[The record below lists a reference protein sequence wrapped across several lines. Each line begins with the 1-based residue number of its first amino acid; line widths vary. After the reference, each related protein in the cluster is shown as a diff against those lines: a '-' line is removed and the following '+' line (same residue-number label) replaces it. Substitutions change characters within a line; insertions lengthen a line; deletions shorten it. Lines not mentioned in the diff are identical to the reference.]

1 MTAHIDGD
9 DIEGSHDDAD
19 PIADSPPVETEV
31 SAARL
36 NAAAAMRRLGHA
48 IVGHEID
55 DDAFE
60 RMTTAV
66 EALVGQVEASPPRR
80 RNTLNMSSDLFV
92 VPPPQ
97 GGARGSHFTDCI
109 VTGPANPMGVA
120 AQVLRDGDDAVLR
133 STLGDA
139 FEGAPGRAHGGV
151 VAALFDEVMGFV
163 LSITCTPAFTGRLT
177 VTYRAPVPIGVPLEF
192 RARLTGRD
200 GRKLLMAGEARRG
213 DTVLAEAEALFVAVD
228 PVRFAAGQG

>member
-1 MTAHIDGD
+1 
-9 DIEGSHDDAD
+9 
-19 PIADSPPVETEV
+19 
-31 SAARL
+31 
-36 NAAAAMRRLGHA
+36 MRRLGHA
-48 IVGHEID
+48 IVGHDID
-55 DDAFE
+55 D
-60 RMTTAV
+60 AV
-66 EALVGQVEASPPRR
+66 FDQMRSTVEGLLAQVEASPVRQRP
-80 RNTLNMSSDLFV
+80 TLNMDRDLFV

-109 VTGPANPMGVA
+109 VTGAANPMGVA

-192 RARLTGRD
+192 RARLTGRE
-200 GRKLLMAGEARRG
+200 GRKLLMAGEARHG
-213 DTVLAEAEALFVAVD
+213 YTVLAEAEALFVAVD
-228 PVRFAAGQG
+228 PERFAAGQG